1 MANNELSLS
10 SLGIQLP
17 YNMQAEQSVLGAAL
31 MDETIL
37 NRLITEMD
45 PDMFYSEQN
54 RAVYEEM
61 RRLFSESEAV
71 DVITLVDSL
80 AQNGV
85 FKGADD
91 AKVYIT
97 RIAETVPAISNVDSY
112 IKIVK
117 EKYQTRRLIEAARDI
132 LQQSS
137 EESDSDLLLESA
149 EQKLYDIRNGQD
161 RSGVKTIQESILEVI
176 DTMQK
181 LSGADRDKFA
191 GIPTGFNYLDNI
203 LTGLGRSDLIIL
215 AARPGMG
222 KTSFA
227 LNIATRVAMQQKV
240 PVAIFSLEMTCEQL
254 TDRILSST
262 AGIDSQAF
270 RTGRLNNSD
279 WNDFANATSLLY
291 NVPIYMDDS
300 SGISVPEIKA
310 KIRQINQDPKRDKI
324 GLVIIDYLQLMTG
337 GTQDSKGNREQEVAF
352 ISRTLK
358 AIAKELNVPIIALS
372 QLSRATELRGGSK
385 RPQLSDLRESGAIE
399 QDADIV
405 AFIHR
410 PEYYGINQ
418 DENGM
423 PTAGMAEIIIAK
435 HRNGAVT
442 DVNLRFLKDQARF
455 ADVDETLMPE
465 AGSRPAPGQYEDV
478 SSGSNSGLG
487 GFGGVPEEF
496 LTPGVSGAPV
506 NLNEEEPF

>member
-191 GIPTGFNYLDNI
+191 GIPTGFNYLD
-203 LTGLGRSDLIIL
+203 
-215 AARPGMG
+215 
-222 KTSFA
+222 A
-227 LNIATRVAMQQKV
+227 LNIATNVARLQKIPTV
-240 PVAIFSLEMTCEQL
+240 IFSLEMTCEQL

-324 GLVIIDYLQLMTG
+324 GLVIIDYLQLM
-337 GTQDSKGNREQEVAF
+337 QSAK
-352 ISRTLK
+352 RTESTRNLK
-358 AIAKELNVPIIALS
+358 IMAKELNVPVIALS
-372 QLSRATELRGGSK
+372 QLSRAAEKTAGRSDH
-385 RPQLSDLRESGAIE
+385 RPQLSDLRDSGSIE
-399 QDADIV
+399 QDADVVLFLYRAAYYNSQNGETEQANENEAECIV
-405 AFIHR
+405 AKNRHGETSVVRLGWDGAHTRFSNLDEIH
-410 PEYYGINQ
+410 E
-418 DENGM
+418 
-423 PTAGMAEIIIAK
+423 
-435 HRNGAVT
+435 
-442 DVNLRFLKDQARF
+442 
-455 ADVDETLMPE
+455 
-465 AGSRPAPGQYEDV
+465 QY
-478 SSGSNSGLG
+478 
-487 GFGGVPEEF
+487 
-496 LTPGVSGAPV
+496 
-506 NLNEEEPF
+506 

>member
-240 PVAIFSLEMTCEQL
+240 PVAIFSLEMTKEQL
-254 TDRILSST
+254 TNRILSAE

-270 RTGRLNNSD
+270 RTGALRSED
-279 WNDFANATSLLY
+279 WEYLALATEKLHDA
-291 NVPIYMDDS
+291 PIYMDDT
-300 SGISVPEIKA
+300 SGITITEMKA
-310 KIRQINQDPKRDKI
+310 KIRRVNQDPTRPNV
-324 GLVIIDYLQLMTG
+324 GLIVIDYLQLMTTG
-337 GTQDSKGNREQEVAF
+337 QRSENRVQE
-352 ISRTLK
+352 ISSITRNLK
-358 AIAKELNVPIIALS
+358 IMAKEMNVPIIALS
-372 QLSRATELRGGSK
+372 QLSRAVEKQGNNSSH
-385 RPQLSDLRESGAIE
+385 RPQLSDLRDSGSIE
-399 QDADIV
+399 QDADCVLFLYRDSYYASQNPDGAEVDADTAECIV
-405 AFIHR
+405 AKNRHGETSTV
-410 PEYYGINQ
+410 PLGW
-418 DENGM
+418 D
-423 PTAGMAEIIIAK
+423 
-435 HRNGAVT
+435 GAHT
-442 DVNLRFLKDQARF
+442 RFM
-455 ADVDETLMPE
+455 DVDFK
-465 AGSRPAPGQYEDV
+465 R
-478 SSGSNSGLG
+478 
-487 GFGGVPEEF
+487 
-496 LTPGVSGAPV
+496 
-506 NLNEEEPF
+506 

>member
-240 PVAIFSLEMTCEQL
+240 PVAIFSLEMTKEQL
-254 TDRILSST
+254 TNRILSAE

-270 RTGRLNNSD
+270 RTGALRAED
-279 WNDFANATSLLY
+279 WEYLALATEKLHDA
-291 NVPIYMDDS
+291 PIYMDDT
-300 SGISVPEIKA
+300 SGITITEMKA
-310 KIRQINQDPKRDKI
+310 KIRRVNQDPTRPNV
-324 GLVIIDYLQLMTG
+324 GLIVIDYLQLMTTG
-337 GTQDSKGNREQEVAF
+337 QRSENRVQE
-352 ISRTLK
+352 ISSITRNLK
-358 AIAKELNVPIIALS
+358 IMAKEMNVPIIALS
-372 QLSRATELRGGSK
+372 QLSRAVEKQGNNSSH
-385 RPQLSDLRESGAIE
+385 RPQLSDLRDSGSIE
-399 QDADIV
+399 QDADCVLFLYRDSYYASQNPDGAEVDADTAECIV
-405 AFIHR
+405 AKNRHGETSTV
-410 PEYYGINQ
+410 PLGW
-418 DENGM
+418 D
-423 PTAGMAEIIIAK
+423 
-435 HRNGAVT
+435 GAHT
-442 DVNLRFLKDQARF
+442 RFM
-455 ADVDETLMPE
+455 DVDFK
-465 AGSRPAPGQYEDV
+465 R
-478 SSGSNSGLG
+478 
-487 GFGGVPEEF
+487 
-496 LTPGVSGAPV
+496 
-506 NLNEEEPF
+506 

>member
-85 FKGADD
+85 SRAQMMPKCTYPHCGN
-91 AKVYIT
+91 
-97 RIAETVPAISNVDSY
+97 RPAISNVDSY

-215 AARPGMG
+215 AARPVWA
-222 KTSFA
+222 K
-227 LNIATRVAMQQKV
+227 
-240 PVAIFSLEMTCEQL
+240 PVCAEHCYQCGPPAKD
-254 TDRILSST
+254 TDRH
-262 AGIDSQAF
+262 F
-270 RTGRLNNSD
+270 
-279 WNDFANATSLLY
+279 
-291 NVPIYMDDS
+291 
-300 SGISVPEIKA
+300 
-310 KIRQINQDPKRDKI
+310 
-324 GLVIIDYLQLMTG
+324 QL
-337 GTQDSKGNREQEVAF
+337 GN
-352 ISRTLK
+352 
-358 AIAKELNVPIIALS
+358 
-372 QLSRATELRGGSK
+372 
-385 RPQLSDLRESGAIE
+385 DLRT
-399 QDADIV
+399 ADRPHP
-405 AFIHR
+405 FQHR
-410 PEYYGINQ
+410 G
-418 DENGM
+418 
-423 PTAGMAEIIIAK
+423 
-435 HRNGAVT
+435 H
-442 DVNLRFLKDQARF
+442 
-455 ADVDETLMPE
+455 
-465 AGSRPAPGQYEDV
+465 
-478 SSGSNSGLG
+478 
-487 GFGGVPEEF
+487 
-496 LTPGVSGAPV
+496 
-506 NLNEEEPF
+506 

>member
-137 EESDSDLLLESA
+137 EESDSDLLLES
-149 EQKLYDIRNGQD
+149 
-161 RSGVKTIQESILEVI
+161 VI
-176 DTMQK
+176 
-181 LSGADRDKFA
+181 
-191 GIPTGFNYLDNI
+191 
-203 LTGLGRSDLIIL
+203 
-215 AARPGMG
+215 
-222 KTSFA
+222 
-227 LNIATRVAMQQKV
+227 
-240 PVAIFSLEMTCEQL
+240 C
-254 TDRILSST
+254 TD
-262 AGIDSQAF
+262 
-270 RTGRLNNSD
+270 
-279 WNDFANATSLLY
+279 
-291 NVPIYMDDS
+291 
-300 SGISVPEIKA
+300 
-310 KIRQINQDPKRDKI
+310 
-324 GLVIIDYLQLMTG
+324 
-337 GTQDSKGNREQEVAF
+337 
-352 ISRTLK
+352 
-358 AIAKELNVPIIALS
+358 
-372 QLSRATELRGGSK
+372 
-385 RPQLSDLRESGAIE
+385 
-399 QDADIV
+399 
-405 AFIHR
+405 
-410 PEYYGINQ
+410 
-418 DENGM
+418 M
-423 PTAGMAEIIIAK
+423 PTAQGALIAYSDLKILDLPENAFKVEIGRA
-435 HRNGAVT
+435 HV
-442 DVNLRFLKDQARF
+442 
-455 ADVDETLMPE
+455 
-465 AGSRPAPGQYEDV
+465 
-478 SSGSNSGLG
+478 
-487 GFGGVPEEF
+487 
-496 LTPGVSGAPV
+496 
-506 NLNEEEPF
+506 

>member
-1 MANNELSLS
+1 
-10 SLGIQLP
+10 
-17 YNMQAEQSVLGAAL
+17 MQAEQSVLGAAL

-191 GIPTGFNYLDNI
+191 GIPTGFNYLDTV

-240 PVAIFSLEMTCEQL
+240 PVAIFSLEMTKEQL
-254 TDRILSST
+254 TNRILSAE

-270 RTGRLNNSD
+270 RTGALRAED
-279 WNDFANATSLLY
+279 WEYLALATEKLHDA
-291 NVPIYMDDS
+291 PIYMDDT
-300 SGISVPEIKA
+300 SGITITEMKA
-310 KIRQINQDPKRDKI
+310 KIRRVNQDPTRPNV
-324 GLVIIDYLQLMTG
+324 GLIVIDYLQLMTTG
-337 GTQDSKGNREQEVAF
+337 QRSENRVQE
-352 ISRTLK
+352 ISSITRNLK
-358 AIAKELNVPIIALS
+358 IMAKEMNVPIIALS
-372 QLSRATELRGGSK
+372 QLSRAVEKQGNNSSH
-385 RPQLSDLRESGAIE
+385 RPQLSDLRDSGSIE
-399 QDADIV
+399 QDADCVLFLYRDSYYASQNPDGAEVDADTAECIV
-405 AFIHR
+405 AKNRHGETSTV
-410 PEYYGINQ
+410 PLGW
-418 DENGM
+418 D
-423 PTAGMAEIIIAK
+423 
-435 HRNGAVT
+435 GAHT
-442 DVNLRFLKDQARF
+442 RFM
-455 ADVDETLMPE
+455 DVDFK
-465 AGSRPAPGQYEDV
+465 R
-478 SSGSNSGLG
+478 
-487 GFGGVPEEF
+487 
-496 LTPGVSGAPV
+496 
-506 NLNEEEPF
+506 

>member
-149 EQKLYDIRNGQD
+149 EQKL
-161 RSGVKTIQESILEVI
+161 
-176 DTMQK
+176 
-181 LSGADRDKFA
+181 SGADRDKFA

-227 LNIATRVAMQQKV
+227 LNIATNVARLQKIPTV
-240 PVAIFSLEMTCEQL
+240 IFSLEMTCEQL

-324 GLVIIDYLQLMTG
+324 GLVIIDYLQLMQSAKRTE
-337 GTQDSKGNREQEVAF
+337 SRVQE
-352 ISRTLK
+352 ISDITRNLK
-358 AIAKELNVPIIALS
+358 IMAKELNVPVIALS
-372 QLSRATELRGGSK
+372 QLSRAAEKTAGRSDH
-385 RPQLSDLRESGAIE
+385 RPQLSDLRDSGSIE
-399 QDADIV
+399 QDADVVLFLYRAAYYNSQNGETEQANENEAECIV
-405 AFIHR
+405 AKNRHGETSVVRLGWDGAHTRFSNLDEIH
-410 PEYYGINQ
+410 E
-418 DENGM
+418 
-423 PTAGMAEIIIAK
+423 
-435 HRNGAVT
+435 
-442 DVNLRFLKDQARF
+442 
-455 ADVDETLMPE
+455 
-465 AGSRPAPGQYEDV
+465 QY
-478 SSGSNSGLG
+478 
-487 GFGGVPEEF
+487 
-496 LTPGVSGAPV
+496 
-506 NLNEEEPF
+506 

>member
-85 FKGADD
+85 FKGADN

-191 GIPTGFNYLDNI
+191 GIPTGFN
-203 LTGLGRSDLIIL
+203 
-215 AARPGMG
+215 RPWPFGPDYSG
-222 KTSFA
+222 GPPRYGQNQFCAEHCYQCGPPAKD
-227 LNIATRVAMQQKV
+227 
-240 PVAIFSLEMTCEQL
+240 
-254 TDRILSST
+254 TDRH
-262 AGIDSQAF
+262 F
-270 RTGRLNNSD
+270 
-279 WNDFANATSLLY
+279 
-291 NVPIYMDDS
+291 
-300 SGISVPEIKA
+300 
-310 KIRQINQDPKRDKI
+310 
-324 GLVIIDYLQLMTG
+324 QL
-337 GTQDSKGNREQEVAF
+337 GN
-352 ISRTLK
+352 
-358 AIAKELNVPIIALS
+358 
-372 QLSRATELRGGSK
+372 
-385 RPQLSDLRESGAIE
+385 DLRT
-399 QDADIV
+399 ADRPHP
-405 AFIHR
+405 FQHR
-410 PEYYGINQ
+410 R
-418 DENGM
+418 
-423 PTAGMAEIIIAK
+423 
-435 HRNGAVT
+435 H
-442 DVNLRFLKDQARF
+442 
-455 ADVDETLMPE
+455 
-465 AGSRPAPGQYEDV
+465 
-478 SSGSNSGLG
+478 
-487 GFGGVPEEF
+487 
-496 LTPGVSGAPV
+496 
-506 NLNEEEPF
+506 

>member
-149 EQKLYDIRNGQD
+149 EQSCTISATARTAPALKPFRSLSWKLLIPCKSCPVRTAINLPVSPQA
-161 RSGVKTIQESILEVI
+161 STIW
-176 DTMQK
+176 
-181 LSGADRDKFA
+181 
-191 GIPTGFNYLDNI
+191 
-203 LTGLGRSDLIIL
+203 II
-215 AARPGMG
+215 
-222 KTSFA
+222 S
-227 LNIATRVAMQQKV
+227 
-240 PVAIFSLEMTCEQL
+240 
-254 TDRILSST
+254 
-262 AGIDSQAF
+262 
-270 RTGRLNNSD
+270 
-279 WNDFANATSLLY
+279 
-291 NVPIYMDDS
+291 
-300 SGISVPEIKA
+300 
-310 KIRQINQDPKRDKI
+310 
-324 GLVIIDYLQLMTG
+324 
-337 GTQDSKGNREQEVAF
+337 
-352 ISRTLK
+352 
-358 AIAKELNVPIIALS
+358 
-372 QLSRATELRGGSK
+372 
-385 RPQLSDLRESGAIE
+385 
-399 QDADIV
+399 
-405 AFIHR
+405 
-410 PEYYGINQ
+410 
-418 DENGM
+418 
-423 PTAGMAEIIIAK
+423 
-435 HRNGAVT
+435 
-442 DVNLRFLKDQARF
+442 
-455 ADVDETLMPE
+455 
-465 AGSRPAPGQYEDV
+465 
-478 SSGSNSGLG
+478 
-487 GFGGVPEEF
+487 
-496 LTPGVSGAPV
+496 
-506 NLNEEEPF
+506 